1 MSVDSAGTGAWH
13 IGEPPDMRAQESAG
27 KRGFELRDQR
37 SRRVTPEDCQ
47 RFDYVVPMDQDNY
60 DSVATLCQDSK
71 AEVKL
76 FRGYAPGSPEKEVP
90 DPYFG
95 GPDSFEHVLD
105 LVEEAAEGL
114 LNDIR
119 EKHLGE
125 HV

>member
-13 IGEPPDMRAQESAG
+13 LGEPPDARAQKSARN
-27 KRGFELRDQR
+27 RGFELKDQR
-37 SRRVTPEDCQ
+37 SRRVMLEDC
-47 RFDYVVPMDQDNY
+47 RTFDYVVPMDQDNY
-60 DSVATLCQDSK
+60 DSVATLCRDSK

-76 FRGYAPGSPEKEVP
+76 FRAYASGSPEKEVP

-95 GPDSFEHVLD
+95 GPDGFEHVLN

-114 LNDIR
+114 LDDIR

-125 HV
+125 RV